1 MEFYDRVKELLK
13 QNNLTLQATLEKVG
27 INLDAYKSCKRYGN
41 LPRADE
47 VYRLAIELNTTVE
60 FLITGQES
68 NPYKDKFDSL
78 VTAIKG
84 LPIS

>member
-1 MEFYDRVKELLK
+1 MDFYERVKELLK

-60 FLITGQES
+60 YLVTGKES
-68 NPYKDKFDSL
+68 NIYKDKYETL
-78 VTAIKG
+78 VSAIKD
-84 LPIS
+84 LPIF